1 MLYKPVEAGCA
12 AGLRKRTATEGSV
25 EPWMMFDTVSL
36 LQPETWIVGSGLRLF
51 AARPKKTLETH
62 SPRPREAGH
71 GGRRWYGSTFFQ
83 RAPSFRKI
91 YKHGETEKKQD
102 ESPLRRSGPPQLWLL
117 CKHAIRIPKATSQK
131 ALSLQVQALKHAW
144 LICARSSQAPRC
156 AGFAQGKPGTSHY
169 QRRR

>member
-51 AARPKKTLETH
+51 AARPKKLSRLIRQGHAKPDT
-62 SPRPREAGH
+62 EAG
-71 GGRRWYGSTFFQ
+71 GGTA
-83 RAPSFRKI
+83 APSSSAHRASGKI

-156 AGFAQGKPGTSHY
+156 AGFEQGKPGTSHY